1 MEVNLHKSMA
11 LDLYDGLSKLK
22 DNEIPVHARSQLW
35 SCARNDPRLGL
46 ARSSSCLPGQ
56 LPLEQKRKKKSYEEW
71 LQLVRNKEPT
81 GTKNERKAEQEGEP
95 AGEDGV
101 DGSCPQ
107 PLPLSLW
114 TRHVHN
120 GRR

>member
-46 ARSSSCLPGQ
+46 ARSSSCLPVA
-56 LPLEQKRKKKSYEEW
+56 PRAKEE
-71 LQLVRNKEPT
+71 KEAQAKVNT
-81 GTKNERKAEQEGEP
+81 GDAEPQEEP
-95 AGEDGV
+95 EMTPDDGV
-101 DGSCPQ
+101 NSEPLLCYVVVDNTLYHVENSCY
-107 PLPLSLW
+107 
-114 TRHVHN
+114 
-120 GRR
+120 GIK